1 MRYAR
6 FRVQGRVRYGIVDGD
21 ELHELA
27 GSPFRGAE
35 RTGKRFRLSEVRLLP
50 PVQPKKLLAVALN
63 YRSHIG
69 ERQPPAK
76 PELFLKAPTALIGPE
91 EPIILPPDTNRVDAE
106 GELVVIIGRRARHV
120 PPSEALRYVAGYTC
134 GNDVSARDW
143 QRNDLQ
149 WWRAKSADTFAPLG
163 PFWVTDLDPAQL
175 ELETR
180 VNGQVKQRSSTSDLI
195 FDVPTV
201 ISLAS
206 QAMTLEPG
214 DVIYTGTPGI
224 TPTLAPGDVVEVEI
238 KGIGVLRNPVV
249 AHA

>member
-1 MRYAR
+1 MQYAR
-6 FRVQGRVRYGIVDGD
+6 FRVAGRVRYGMVEG
-21 ELHELA
+21 EVLHELG
-27 GSPFRGAE
+27 GSPLRRAE
-35 RTGKRFRLSEVRLLP
+35 RTGKQFRLQEVRLLP

-69 ERQPPAK
+69 ERQHPAK

-91 EPIILPPDTNRVDAE
+91 EPIILPPDSNRVDAE

-120 PPSEALRYVAGYTC
+120 SPAEALDYVAGYTC

-163 PFWVTDLDPAQL
+163 PFWVTDVDPREL
-175 ELETR
+175 LLETR
-180 VNGQVKQRSSTSDLI
+180 VNGEVKQQASTGDLI
-195 FDVPTV
+195 FDVPTI

-224 TPTLAPGDVVEVEI
+224 TPTLSPGDVVEVEI

-249 AHA
+249 AHR